1 MVIKRKKIRLRYKKE
16 RVVFSDVLP
25 YELPL
30 IFSNRYFY
38 RFLVRNGIWIEIS
51 REGQDTLHWNRTED
65 KGILGLLAIIFCR
78 KISEFEGKDSL
89 LLNVHD
95 LKRIPFVYSIQHK
108 PLKHRFLSLIHPAN
122 QIKVVDL
129 YNRYKDAII
138 YFCSK
143 SNFSIR
149 YPSKVACYFYYKDRL
164 HHVLMG
170 KKTDKMEMYFNEYE
184 NLKTFFS
191 YKRYTNIYKFYEDY
205 RYQRAEKKFSRLLK
219 MDVQNCFDS
228 IYTHSIAW
236 AINGGVDIY
245 KDTFEGKCDGSVG
258 VLWDKMM
265 QEMNYNE
272 TNGIVIGPECSRI
285 FAEVI
290 MQHVDQM
297 VEQQL
302 LIKGYRNKVDYE
314 CYRYVDDYFFFY
326 NSEAVK
332 ADAEQLFQMYLKEF
346 KLSLSQEKNKTF
358 ERPFV
363 TEITKAKIAIDDLLN
378 DTVKLY
384 TNEPESE
391 LSLEEEIEQ
400 TEQDM
405 SQEVEEPLLKVDRQR
420 ATDCLATD
428 VYFCLNATDF
438 NKRFKV
444 IVSANS
450 VEPKDVLNYTIARL
464 AIRLE
469 RALKKFDRY
478 YKILCLAIADSE
490 LVDLY
495 PQVEKKRKQLEK
507 DLSKYL
513 FNILDSVFFL
523 YANSKRI
530 NTTLKVMQILNII
543 WIYLDNDYSLE
554 VSKKKSMVRRFT
566 EYAREIVF
574 KKIRDE
580 ISVVLQT
587 APMDE
592 HVQLETL
599 YFLLILRSMNG
610 KYHLSRS
617 EMEKYLKIGYNEDG
631 TVKTVPQLNML
642 AVTILIY
649 YFGNAKQFLDLKDII
664 VNHTLKRINEIPAN
678 RRRISAEYIIFALD
692 MAACPY
698 IKPSMRV
705 KYLQLVG
712 ASRTEGEQVLKYMKQ
727 QKYMFTKWTGVDIT
741 KELNAKISQEVYS

>member
-122 QIKVVDL
+122 QIKVIDL

-138 YFCSK
+138 YLCSK

-490 LVDLY
+490 LMDLY

>member
-51 REGQDTLHWNRTED
+51 REGQDTLHWNKTED

-138 YFCSK
+138 YLCSK

-290 MQHVDQM
+290 MQYVDQM

-332 ADAEQLFQMYLKEF
+332 VDAEQLFQMYLKEF

-378 DTVKLY
+378 NTVKLY

-391 LSLEEEIEQ
+391 LSLEEEMEQ

-405 SQEVEEPLLKVDRQR
+405 SQEAEEPLLKVDRPKV
-420 ATDCLATD
+420 TDCLATD

-444 IVSANS
+444 LVSANS

-478 YKILCLAIADSE
+478 YKTLCLAIVEPE

-495 PQVEKKRKQLEK
+495 SQVEKKRKQLEK

-554 VSKKKSMVRRFT
+554 VGKKKSMVRRFT

-610 KYHLSRS
+610 KYHLSRP

-631 TVKTVPQLNML
+631 TVKTLPKLNML

-649 YFGNAKQFLDLKDII
+649 YFGNAKQFVYLKDII

-705 KYLQLVG
+705 KYLQSVG
-712 ASRTEGEQVLKYMKQ
+712 ASRTEGAQVLKYMKQ

>member
-51 REGQDTLHWNRTED
+51 REGQDTLHWNKTED

-138 YFCSK
+138 YLCSK

-290 MQHVDQM
+290 MQYVDQM

-332 ADAEQLFQMYLKEF
+332 VDAEQLFQMYLKEF

-378 DTVKLY
+378 NTVKLY

-391 LSLEEEIEQ
+391 LSLEEEMEQ

-405 SQEVEEPLLKVDRQR
+405 SQEAEEPLLKVDRPKV
-420 ATDCLATD
+420 TDCLATD

-444 IVSANS
+444 LVSANS

-478 YKILCLAIADSE
+478 YKTLCLAIVEPE

-495 PQVEKKRKQLEK
+495 SQVEKKRKQLEK

-554 VSKKKSMVRRFT
+554 VGKKKSMVRRFT

-610 KYHLSRS
+610 KYHLSRP

-631 TVKTVPQLNML
+631 TVKTLPKLNML

-649 YFGNAKQFLDLKDII
+649 YFGNAKQFVDLKDII
-664 VNHTLKRINEIPAN
+664 VNRTLKRINEIPAN

-705 KYLQLVG
+705 KYLQSVG
-712 ASRTEGEQVLKYMKQ
+712 ASRTEGAQVLKYMKQ

>member
-1 MVIKRKKIRLRYKKE
+1 MVMRRKKIRLRYKKE

-38 RFLVRNGIWIEIS
+38 RFLVRNGIWIEIG
-51 REGQDTLHWNRTED
+51 REGQDTLHWNRTDD
-65 KGILGLLAIIFCR
+65 KGILGVLAIIFCR
-78 KISEFEGKDSL
+78 KISEFEGRNSL
-89 LLNVHD
+89 ELRTHD
-95 LKRIPFVYSIQHK
+95 LKHIPFVYSIQHK
-108 PLKHRFLSLIHPAN
+108 PLKHRYLSLIHPAN

-129 YNRYKDAII
+129 YNRYKDTII
-138 YFCSK
+138 YLCSK

-149 YPSKVACYFYYKDRL
+149 YPNKVACYFYYKDRL

-191 YKRYTNIYKFYEDY
+191 YKQYTNIYKFYEDY
-205 RYQRAEKKFSRLLK
+205 RYQRAEKKFSHLLK

-236 AINGGVDIY
+236 AISGGVDIY

-258 VLWDKMM
+258 ALWDKMM

-290 MQHVDQM
+290 MQHIDQM

-302 LIKGYRNKVDYE
+302 YEKGYRNKVDYE

-332 ADAEQLFQMYLKEF
+332 VDAEQLFQMYLKEF
-346 KLSLSQEKNKTF
+346 KLSLSQEKSKTL

-363 TEITKAKIAIDDLLN
+363 TDITKTKIAIDSLLN
-378 DTVKLY
+378 DTIKLY

-391 LSLEEEIEQ
+391 QSIEEEIEE
-400 TEQDM
+400 TEQDTSM
-405 SQEVEEPLLKVDRQR
+405 EAEEQLLKIDREKTLSCLT
-420 ATDCLATD
+420 TDI
-428 VYFCLNATDF
+428 YFRLNATDF
-438 NKRFKV
+438 NKRFKA
-444 IVSANS
+444 IVSANN
-450 VEPKDVLNYTIARL
+450 VEAKDVLNYTMARL

-469 RALKKFDRY
+469 RNLKKLDGY
-478 YKILCLAIADSE
+478 YKVLCLSAVD
-490 LVDLY
+490 LNLRDLY
-495 PQVEKKRKQLEK
+495 PQVEKKRRQLEK
-507 DLSKYL
+507 VLSKYL
-513 FNILDSVFFL
+513 FNILDAVFFL

-543 WIYLDNDYSLE
+543 LIYLDNNYSLR
-554 VSKKKSMVRRFT
+554 VGKNKSIVHRFT
-566 EYAREIVF
+566 EYTREIVF

-587 APMDE
+587 APMDDN
-592 HVQLETL
+592 VQLETL
-599 YFLLILRSMNG
+599 YFLIILRSMNS
-610 KYHLSRS
+610 KYHLSLLEIER
-617 EMEKYLKIGYNEDG
+617 YLRIRYNNDR
-631 TVKTVPQLNML
+631 TIKTFPKLNML
-642 AVTILIY
+642 AVTILVY
-649 YFGNAKQFLDLKDII
+649 YFGNAKQFIDLKNLI
-664 VNHTLKRINEIPAN
+664 VDHALKKINEIPAN
-678 RRRISAEYIIFALD
+678 RRYISAEYIIFALD

-698 IKPSMRV
+698 IYPSKRI
-705 KYLQLVG
+705 KFLQAVG
-712 ASRTEGEQVLKYMKQ
+712 VSRAEGKQIVNYMKE
-727 QKYMFTKWTGVDIT
+727 QKYMFTKWTSIDIT

>member
-51 REGQDTLHWNRTED
+51 REGQDTLHWNKTED

-138 YFCSK
+138 YLCSK

-258 VLWDKMM
+258 VLWDKMI
-265 QEMNYNE
+265 MNYNE

-290 MQHVDQM
+290 MQYVDQM

-332 ADAEQLFQMYLKEF
+332 VDAEQLFQMYLKEF

-378 DTVKLY
+378 NTVKLY

-391 LSLEEEIEQ
+391 LSLEEEMEQ

-405 SQEVEEPLLKVDRQR
+405 SQEAEEPLLKVDRPKV
-420 ATDCLATD
+420 TDCLATD

-444 IVSANS
+444 LVSANS

-478 YKILCLAIADSE
+478 YKTLCLAIVEPE

-495 PQVEKKRKQLEK
+495 SQVEKKRKQLEK

-554 VSKKKSMVRRFT
+554 VGKKKSMVRRFT

-610 KYHLSRS
+610 KYHLSRP

-631 TVKTVPQLNML
+631 TVKTLPKLNML

-649 YFGNAKQFLDLKDII
+649 YFGNAKQFVDLKDII

-705 KYLQLVG
+705 KYLQSVG
-712 ASRTEGEQVLKYMKQ
+712 ASRTEGAQVLKYMKQ

>member
-51 REGQDTLHWNRTED
+51 REGQDTLHWNKTED

-89 LLNVHD
+89 LLNIHD

-138 YFCSK
+138 YLCSK

-290 MQHVDQM
+290 MQYVDQM

-332 ADAEQLFQMYLKEF
+332 VDAEQLFQMYLKEF

-378 DTVKLY
+378 NTVKLY

-391 LSLEEEIEQ
+391 LSLEEEMEQ

-405 SQEVEEPLLKVDRQR
+405 SQEAEEPLLKVDRPKV
-420 ATDCLATD
+420 TDCLATD

-444 IVSANS
+444 LVSANS

-478 YKILCLAIADSE
+478 YKTLCLAIVEPE

-495 PQVEKKRKQLEK
+495 SQVEKKRKQLEK

-554 VSKKKSMVRRFT
+554 VGKKKSMVRRFT

-610 KYHLSRS
+610 KYHLSRP

-631 TVKTVPQLNML
+631 TVKTLPKLNML

-649 YFGNAKQFLDLKDII
+649 YFGNAKQFVDLKDII

-705 KYLQLVG
+705 KYLQSVG
-712 ASRTEGEQVLKYMKQ
+712 ASRTEGAQVLKYMKQ

>member
-51 REGQDTLHWNRTED
+51 REGQDTLHWNKTED

-138 YFCSK
+138 YLCSK

-170 KKTDKMEMYFNEYE
+170 KKTDKMEMYLNEYE

-290 MQHVDQM
+290 MQYVDQM

-332 ADAEQLFQMYLKEF
+332 VDAEQLFQMYLKEF

-378 DTVKLY
+378 NTVKLY

-391 LSLEEEIEQ
+391 LSLEEEMEQ

-405 SQEVEEPLLKVDRQR
+405 SQEAEEPLLKVDRPKV
-420 ATDCLATD
+420 TDCLATD

-444 IVSANS
+444 LVSANS

-478 YKILCLAIADSE
+478 YKTLCLAIVEPE

-495 PQVEKKRKQLEK
+495 SQVEKKRKQLEK

-513 FNILDSVFFL
+513 LNILASVFFL

-554 VSKKKSMVRRFT
+554 VGKKKSMVRRFT

-599 YFLLILRSMNG
+599 YFFLILRSMNG
-610 KYHLSRS
+610 KYHLSRP

-631 TVKTVPQLNML
+631 TVKTLPKLNML

-649 YFGNAKQFLDLKDII
+649 YFGNAKQFVDLKDII

-705 KYLQLVG
+705 KYLQSVG
-712 ASRTEGEQVLKYMKQ
+712 ASRTEGAQVLKYMKQ

>member
-51 REGQDTLHWNRTED
+51 REGQDTLHWNKTED

-138 YFCSK
+138 YLCSK

-219 MDVQNCFDS
+219 MDVRNCFDS

-290 MQHVDQM
+290 MQYVDQM

-332 ADAEQLFQMYLKEF
+332 VDAEQLFQMYLKEF

-378 DTVKLY
+378 NTVKLY

-391 LSLEEEIEQ
+391 LSLEEEMEQ

-405 SQEVEEPLLKVDRQR
+405 SQEAEEPLLKVDRPKV
-420 ATDCLATD
+420 TDCLATD

-444 IVSANS
+444 LVSANS

-478 YKILCLAIADSE
+478 YKTLCLAIVEPE

-495 PQVEKKRKQLEK
+495 SQVEKKRKQLEK

-554 VSKKKSMVRRFT
+554 VGKKKSMVRRFT

-610 KYHLSRS
+610 KYHLSRP

-631 TVKTVPQLNML
+631 TVKTLPKLNML

-649 YFGNAKQFLDLKDII
+649 YFGNAKQFVDLKDII

-705 KYLQLVG
+705 KYLQSVG
-712 ASRTEGEQVLKYMKQ
+712 ASRTEGAQVLKYMKQ

>member
-51 REGQDTLHWNRTED
+51 REGQDTLHWNKTED

-138 YFCSK
+138 YLCSK

-290 MQHVDQM
+290 MQYVDQM

-332 ADAEQLFQMYLKEF
+332 VDAEQLFQMYLKEF

-378 DTVKLY
+378 NTVKLY

-391 LSLEEEIEQ
+391 LSLEEEMEQ

-405 SQEVEEPLLKVDRQR
+405 SQEAEEPLLKVDRPKV
-420 ATDCLATD
+420 TDCLATD

-444 IVSANS
+444 LVSANS

-478 YKILCLAIADSE
+478 YKTLCLAIVEPE

-495 PQVEKKRKQLEK
+495 SQVEKKRKQLEK

-554 VSKKKSMVRRFT
+554 VGKRKSMVRRFT

-610 KYHLSRS
+610 KYHLSRP

-631 TVKTVPQLNML
+631 TVKTLPKLNML

-649 YFGNAKQFLDLKDII
+649 YFGNAKQFVDLKDII

-705 KYLQLVG
+705 KYLQSVG
-712 ASRTEGEQVLKYMKQ
+712 ASRTEGAQVLKYMKQ

>member
-51 REGQDTLHWNRTED
+51 REGQDTLHWNKTED

-138 YFCSK
+138 YLCSK

-290 MQHVDQM
+290 MQYVDQM

-332 ADAEQLFQMYLKEF
+332 VDAEQLFQMYLKEF

-378 DTVKLY
+378 NTVKLY

-391 LSLEEEIEQ
+391 LSLEEEMEQ

-405 SQEVEEPLLKVDRQR
+405 SQEAEEPLLKVDRPKV
-420 ATDCLATD
+420 TDCLATD

-444 IVSANS
+444 LVSANS

-478 YKILCLAIADSE
+478 YKTLCLAIVEPE

-495 PQVEKKRKQLEK
+495 SQVEKKRKQLEK

-554 VSKKKSMVRRFT
+554 VGKKKSMVRRFT

-610 KYHLSRS
+610 KYHLSRP

-631 TVKTVPQLNML
+631 TVKTLPKLNML

-649 YFGNAKQFLDLKDII
+649 YFGNAKQFVDLKDII

-698 IKPSMRV
+698 IKPIMRV
-705 KYLQLVG
+705 KYLQSVG
-712 ASRTEGEQVLKYMKQ
+712 ASRTEGAQVLKYMKQ

>member
-51 REGQDTLHWNRTED
+51 REGQDTLHWNKTED
-65 KGILGLLAIIFCR
+65 KGILVLLSIIFCR

-138 YFCSK
+138 YLCSK

-290 MQHVDQM
+290 MQYVDQM

-332 ADAEQLFQMYLKEF
+332 VDAEQLFQMYLKEF

-378 DTVKLY
+378 NTVKLY

-391 LSLEEEIEQ
+391 LSLEEEMEQ

-405 SQEVEEPLLKVDRQR
+405 SQEAEEPLLKVDRPKV
-420 ATDCLATD
+420 TDCLATD

-444 IVSANS
+444 LVSANS

-478 YKILCLAIADSE
+478 YKTLCLAIVEPE

-495 PQVEKKRKQLEK
+495 SQVEKKRKQLEK

-543 WIYLDNDYSLE
+543 GIYLDNDYSLE
-554 VSKKKSMVRRFT
+554 VGKKKSMVRRFT

-610 KYHLSRS
+610 KYHLSRP

-631 TVKTVPQLNML
+631 TVKTLPKLNML

-649 YFGNAKQFLDLKDII
+649 YFGNAKQFVDLKDII

-705 KYLQLVG
+705 KYLQSVG
-712 ASRTEGEQVLKYMKQ
+712 ASRTEGAQVLKYMKQ

>member
-38 RFLVRNGIWIEIS
+38 RFLVHNGIWIEIS
-51 REGQDTLHWNRTED
+51 REGQDTLHWNKTEN

-138 YFCSK
+138 YLCSK

-191 YKRYTNIYKFYEDY
+191 YKHYTNIYKFYEDY

-245 KDTFEGKCDGSVG
+245 KGTFEGKCDGSVG

-326 NSEAVK
+326 NCEAVK
-332 ADAEQLFQMYLKEF
+332 TDAEQLFQMYLKEF

-378 DTVKLY
+378 DTVKLH

-391 LSLEEEIEQ
+391 LSLEEEMEQ

-405 SQEVEEPLLKVDRQR
+405 SQEVEEPLLKVDRQK

-478 YKILCLAIADSE
+478 YKTLCLAIADSE

-495 PQVEKKRKQLEK
+495 SQVEKKRKQLEK

-554 VSKKKSMVRRFT
+554 VGKKKSMVRRFT

-610 KYHLSRS
+610 KYHLSRP

-631 TVKTVPQLNML
+631 TVKTLPQLNML
-642 AVTILIY
+642 AVIILIY

-705 KYLQLVG
+705 KYLQSVG
-712 ASRTEGEQVLKYMKQ
+712 ASRTEGEQILKYMKQ

>member
-51 REGQDTLHWNRTED
+51 REGQDTLHWNKTED

-78 KISEFEGKDSL
+78 KISEFEGKDFL

-138 YFCSK
+138 YLCSK

-290 MQHVDQM
+290 MQYVDQM

-332 ADAEQLFQMYLKEF
+332 VDAEQLFQMYLKEF

-378 DTVKLY
+378 NTVKLY

-391 LSLEEEIEQ
+391 LSLEEEMEQ

-405 SQEVEEPLLKVDRQR
+405 SQEAEEPLLKVDRPKV
-420 ATDCLATD
+420 TDCLATD

-444 IVSANS
+444 LVSANS

-478 YKILCLAIADSE
+478 YKTLCLAIVEPE

-495 PQVEKKRKQLEK
+495 SQVEKKRKQLEK

-554 VSKKKSMVRRFT
+554 VGKKKSMVRRFT

-610 KYHLSRS
+610 KYHLSRP

-631 TVKTVPQLNML
+631 TVKTLPKLNML

-649 YFGNAKQFLDLKDII
+649 YFGNAKQFVDLKDII

-705 KYLQLVG
+705 KYLQSVG
-712 ASRTEGEQVLKYMKQ
+712 ASRTEGAQVLKYMKQ

>member
-51 REGQDTLHWNRTED
+51 REGQDTLHWNKTED

-138 YFCSK
+138 YLCSK

-290 MQHVDQM
+290 MQYVDQM

-332 ADAEQLFQMYLKEF
+332 VDAEQLFQMYLKEF

-378 DTVKLY
+378 NTVKLY

-391 LSLEEEIEQ
+391 LSLEEEMEQ

-405 SQEVEEPLLKVDRQR
+405 SQEAEEPLLKVDRPKV
-420 ATDCLATD
+420 TDCLATD

-444 IVSANS
+444 LVSANS

-478 YKILCLAIADSE
+478 YKTLCLAIVEPE

-495 PQVEKKRKQLEK
+495 SQVEKKRKQLEK

-513 FNILDSVFFL
+513 INILDSVFFL

-554 VSKKKSMVRRFT
+554 VGKKKSMVRRFT

-610 KYHLSRS
+610 KYHLSRP

-631 TVKTVPQLNML
+631 TVKTLPKLNML

-649 YFGNAKQFLDLKDII
+649 YFGNAKQFVDLKDII

-705 KYLQLVG
+705 KYLQSVG
-712 ASRTEGEQVLKYMKQ
+712 ASRTEGAQVLKYMKQ

>member
-1 MVIKRKKIRLRYKKE
+1 MRRKKIRLRYKKE

-38 RFLVRNGIWIEIS
+38 RFLVRNGIWIEIG
-51 REGQDTLHWNRTED
+51 REGQDTLHWNRTDD
-65 KGILGLLAIIFCR
+65 KGILGVLAIIFCR
-78 KISEFEGKDSL
+78 KISEFESKNSL
-89 LLNVHD
+89 ELRTHD
-95 LKRIPFVYSIQHK
+95 LKRIPFVYGIQHK
-108 PLKHRFLSLIHPAN
+108 PLKHRYLSLIHPAN

-129 YNRYKDAII
+129 YNRYKDTII
-138 YFCSK
+138 YLCSK

-149 YPSKVACYFYYKDRL
+149 YPNKVACYFYYKDRL

-191 YKRYTNIYKFYEDY
+191 YKQYTNIYKFYEDY
-205 RYQRAEKKFSRLLK
+205 RYQRAEKKFSHLLK

-236 AINGGVDIY
+236 AISGGVDIY

-258 VLWDKMM
+258 ALWDKMM

-302 LIKGYRNKVDYE
+302 YEKGYRNKVDYE

-332 ADAEQLFQMYLKEF
+332 VDAEQLFQMYLKEF
-346 KLSLSQEKNKTF
+346 KLSLSQEKSKTL

-363 TEITKAKIAIDDLLN
+363 TDITKTKIAIDSLLN
-378 DTVKLY
+378 DTIKLYTNEPSLVIALPATGLNDTIKLY

-391 LSLEEEIEQ
+391 QSIEEEIEE
-400 TEQDM
+400 TEQDTSM
-405 SQEVEEPLLKVDRQR
+405 EAEGQLLKIDREKTLSCLT
-420 ATDCLATD
+420 TDI
-428 VYFCLNATDF
+428 YFRLNATDF
-438 NKRFKV
+438 NKRFKA
-444 IVSANS
+444 IISANN
-450 VEPKDVLNYTIARL
+450 VEAKDVLNYTMARL

-469 RALKKFDRY
+469 RNLKKLDGY
-478 YKILCLAIADSE
+478 YKVLCLSAVDSN
-490 LVDLY
+490 LRDLY
-495 PQVEKKRKQLEK
+495 PQVEKKRRQLEK
-507 DLSKYL
+507 VLSKYL
-513 FNILDSVFFL
+513 FNILDAVFFL

-543 WIYLDNDYSLE
+543 LIYLDNDYSLR
-554 VSKKKSMVRRFT
+554 VGKNKSIVHRFT
-566 EYAREIVF
+566 EYTREIVF

-587 APMDE
+587 APMDDN
-592 HVQLETL
+592 VQLETL
-599 YFLLILRSMNG
+599 YFLIILRSMNS
-610 KYHLSRS
+610 KYHLSLLEIER
-617 EMEKYLKIGYNEDG
+617 YLRIRYNNDG
-631 TVKTVPQLNML
+631 TIKSFPKLNML
-642 AVTILIY
+642 AVTILTY
-649 YFGNAKQFLDLKDII
+649 YFGNVKQFIGIKNLIVDHALKKMNI
-664 VNHTLKRINEIPAN
+664 VLPVFR
-678 RRRISAEYIIFALD
+678 
-692 MAACPY
+692 
-698 IKPSMRV
+698 
-705 KYLQLVG
+705 
-712 ASRTEGEQVLKYMKQ
+712 QV
-727 QKYMFTKWTGVDIT
+727 IR
-741 KELNAKISQEVYS
+741 

>member
-51 REGQDTLHWNRTED
+51 REGQDTLHWNKTED

-138 YFCSK
+138 YLCSK

-164 HHVLMG
+164 HQLVIG
-170 KKTDKMEMYFNEYE
+170 NKTDKMEMYFNEYE

-290 MQHVDQM
+290 MQYVDQM

-332 ADAEQLFQMYLKEF
+332 VDAEQLFQMYLKEF

-378 DTVKLY
+378 NTVKLY

-391 LSLEEEIEQ
+391 LSLEEEMEQ

-405 SQEVEEPLLKVDRQR
+405 SQEAEEPLLKVDRPKV
-420 ATDCLATD
+420 TDCLATD

-444 IVSANS
+444 LVSANS

-478 YKILCLAIADSE
+478 YKTLCLAIVEPE

-495 PQVEKKRKQLEK
+495 SQVEKKRKQLEK

-554 VSKKKSMVRRFT
+554 VGKKKSMVRRFT

-610 KYHLSRS
+610 KYHLSRP

-631 TVKTVPQLNML
+631 TVKTLPKLNML

-649 YFGNAKQFLDLKDII
+649 YFGNAKQFVDLKDII

-705 KYLQLVG
+705 KYLQSVG
-712 ASRTEGEQVLKYMKQ
+712 ASRTEGAQVLKYMKQ

>member
-51 REGQDTLHWNRTED
+51 REGQDTLHWNKTED

-129 YNRYKDAII
+129 YNRYKYPII
-138 YFCSK
+138 YICSK
-143 SNFSIR
+143 NNFSIR

-290 MQHVDQM
+290 MQYVDQM

-332 ADAEQLFQMYLKEF
+332 VDAEQLFQMYLKEF

-378 DTVKLY
+378 NTVKLY

-391 LSLEEEIEQ
+391 LSLEEEMEQ

-405 SQEVEEPLLKVDRQR
+405 SQEAEEPLLKVDRPKV
-420 ATDCLATD
+420 TDCLATD

-444 IVSANS
+444 LVSANS

-478 YKILCLAIADSE
+478 YKTLCLAIVEPE

-495 PQVEKKRKQLEK
+495 SQVEKKRKQLEK

-554 VSKKKSMVRRFT
+554 VGKKKSMVRRFT

-610 KYHLSRS
+610 KYHLSRP

-631 TVKTVPQLNML
+631 TVKTLPKLNML

-649 YFGNAKQFLDLKDII
+649 YFGNAKQFVDLKDII

-705 KYLQLVG
+705 KYLQSVG
-712 ASRTEGEQVLKYMKQ
+712 ASRTEGAQVLKYMKQ

>member
-51 REGQDTLHWNRTED
+51 REGQDTLHWNKTED

-138 YFCSK
+138 YLCSK

-170 KKTDKMEMYFNEYE
+170 KKTDNMEMYFNEYE

-285 FAEVI
+285 FDEVI
-290 MQHVDQM
+290 SQYVDQM
-297 VEQQL
+297 GEQQL
-302 LIKGYRNKVDYE
+302 LIKGYRHKVDYE

-332 ADAEQLFQMYLKEF
+332 VDAEQLFQMYLKEF

-378 DTVKLY
+378 NTVKLY

-391 LSLEEEIEQ
+391 LSLEEEMEQ

-405 SQEVEEPLLKVDRQR
+405 SQEAEEPLLKVDRPKV
-420 ATDCLATD
+420 TDCLATD

-444 IVSANS
+444 LVSANS

-478 YKILCLAIADSE
+478 YKTLCLAIVEPE

-495 PQVEKKRKQLEK
+495 SQVEKKRKQLEK

-554 VSKKKSMVRRFT
+554 VGKKKSMVRRFT

-610 KYHLSRS
+610 KYHLSRP

-631 TVKTVPQLNML
+631 TVKTLPKLNML

-649 YFGNAKQFLDLKDII
+649 YFGNAKQFVDLKDII

-705 KYLQLVG
+705 KYLQSVG
-712 ASRTEGEQVLKYMKQ
+712 ASRTEGAQVLKYMKQ

>member
-51 REGQDTLHWNRTED
+51 REGQDTLHWNKTED

-138 YFCSK
+138 YLCSK

-290 MQHVDQM
+290 MQYVDQM

-332 ADAEQLFQMYLKEF
+332 VDAEQLFQMYLKEF

-378 DTVKLY
+378 NTVKLY

-405 SQEVEEPLLKVDRQR
+405 SQEAEEPLLKVDRPKV
-420 ATDCLATD
+420 TDCLATD

-444 IVSANS
+444 LVSANS

-478 YKILCLAIADSE
+478 YKTLCLAIVEPE

-495 PQVEKKRKQLEK
+495 SQVEKKRKQLEK

-554 VSKKKSMVRRFT
+554 VGKKKSMVRRFT

-610 KYHLSRS
+610 KYHLSRP

-631 TVKTVPQLNML
+631 TVKTLPKLNML

-649 YFGNAKQFLDLKDII
+649 YFGNAKQFVDLKDII

-705 KYLQLVG
+705 KYLQSVG
-712 ASRTEGEQVLKYMKQ
+712 ASRTEGAQVLKYMKQ

>member
-51 REGQDTLHWNRTED
+51 REGQDTLHWNKTED

-122 QIKVVDL
+122 QIKVVGL

-138 YFCSK
+138 YLCSK

-290 MQHVDQM
+290 MQYVDQM

-332 ADAEQLFQMYLKEF
+332 VDAEQLFQMYLKEF

-378 DTVKLY
+378 NTVKLY

-391 LSLEEEIEQ
+391 LSLEEEMEQ

-405 SQEVEEPLLKVDRQR
+405 SQEAEEPLLKVDRPKV
-420 ATDCLATD
+420 TDCLATD

-444 IVSANS
+444 LVSANS

-478 YKILCLAIADSE
+478 YKTLCLAIVEPE

-495 PQVEKKRKQLEK
+495 SQVEKKRKQLEK

-554 VSKKKSMVRRFT
+554 VGKKKSMVRRFT

-610 KYHLSRS
+610 KYHLSRP

-631 TVKTVPQLNML
+631 TVKTLPKLNML

-649 YFGNAKQFLDLKDII
+649 YFGNAKQFVDLKDII

-705 KYLQLVG
+705 KYLQSVG
-712 ASRTEGEQVLKYMKQ
+712 ASRTEGAQVLKYMKQ

>member
-51 REGQDTLHWNRTED
+51 REGQDTLHWNKTED

-138 YFCSK
+138 YLCSK

-290 MQHVDQM
+290 MQYVDQM

-332 ADAEQLFQMYLKEF
+332 VDAEQLFQMYLKEF

-378 DTVKLY
+378 NTVKLY

-391 LSLEEEIEQ
+391 LSLEEEMEQ

-405 SQEVEEPLLKVDRQR
+405 SQEAEEPLLKVDRPKV
-420 ATDCLATD
+420 TDCLATD

-444 IVSANS
+444 LVSANS

-469 RALKKFDRY
+469 RALMKFDRY
-478 YKILCLAIADSE
+478 YKTLCLAIVEPE

-495 PQVEKKRKQLEK
+495 SQVEKKRKQLEK

-554 VSKKKSMVRRFT
+554 VGKKKSMVRRFT

-610 KYHLSRS
+610 KYHLSRP

-631 TVKTVPQLNML
+631 TVKTLPKLNML

-649 YFGNAKQFLDLKDII
+649 YFGNAKQFVDLKDII

-705 KYLQLVG
+705 KYLQSVG
-712 ASRTEGEQVLKYMKQ
+712 ASRTEGAQVLKYMKQ

>member
-38 RFLVRNGIWIEIS
+38 RFLVHNGIWIEIS
-51 REGQDTLHWNRTED
+51 REGQDTLHWNKTEN

-138 YFCSK
+138 YLCSK

-191 YKRYTNIYKFYEDY
+191 YKHYTNIYKFYEDY

-326 NSEAVK
+326 NCEAVK
-332 ADAEQLFQMYLKEF
+332 TDAEQLFQMYLKEF

-378 DTVKLY
+378 DTVKLH

-391 LSLEEEIEQ
+391 LSLEEEMEQ

-405 SQEVEEPLLKVDRQR
+405 SQEVEEPLLKVDRQK
-420 ATDCLATD
+420 ATECLATD

-478 YKILCLAIADSE
+478 YKTLCLAIADSE

-495 PQVEKKRKQLEK
+495 SQVEKKRKQLEK

-554 VSKKKSMVRRFT
+554 VGKKKSMVRRFT

-610 KYHLSRS
+610 KYHLSRP

-631 TVKTVPQLNML
+631 TVKTLPQLNML
-642 AVTILIY
+642 AVIILIY

-705 KYLQLVG
+705 KYLQSVG
-712 ASRTEGEQVLKYMKQ
+712 ASRTEGEQILKYMKQ

>member
-51 REGQDTLHWNRTED
+51 REGQDTLHWNKTED

-89 LLNVHD
+89 LLNIHD

-138 YFCSK
+138 YLCSK

-290 MQHVDQM
+290 MQYVDQM

-332 ADAEQLFQMYLKEF
+332 VDAEQLFQMYLKEF

-363 TEITKAKIAIDDLLN
+363 TEITKAKITIDDLLN
-378 DTVKLY
+378 NTVKLY

-391 LSLEEEIEQ
+391 LSLEEEMEQ

-405 SQEVEEPLLKVDRQR
+405 SQEAEEPLLKVDRPKV
-420 ATDCLATD
+420 TDCLATD

-444 IVSANS
+444 LVSANS

-478 YKILCLAIADSE
+478 YKTLCLAIVEPE

-495 PQVEKKRKQLEK
+495 SQVEKKRKQLEK

-554 VSKKKSMVRRFT
+554 VGKKKSMVRRFT

-610 KYHLSRS
+610 KYHLSRP

-631 TVKTVPQLNML
+631 TVKTLPKLNML

-649 YFGNAKQFLDLKDII
+649 YFGNAKQFVDLKDII

-705 KYLQLVG
+705 KYLQSVG
-712 ASRTEGEQVLKYMKQ
+712 ASRTEGAQVLKYMKQ

>member
-51 REGQDTLHWNRTED
+51 REGQDTLHWNKTED

-138 YFCSK
+138 YLCSK

-290 MQHVDQM
+290 MQYVDQM

-332 ADAEQLFQMYLKEF
+332 VDAEQLFQMYLKDF

-378 DTVKLY
+378 NTVKLY

-391 LSLEEEIEQ
+391 LSLEEEMEQ

-405 SQEVEEPLLKVDRQR
+405 SQEAEEPLLKVDRPKV
-420 ATDCLATD
+420 TDCLATD

-444 IVSANS
+444 LVSANS

-478 YKILCLAIADSE
+478 YKTLCLAIVEPE

-495 PQVEKKRKQLEK
+495 SQVEKKRKQLEK

-554 VSKKKSMVRRFT
+554 VGKKKSMVRRFT

-610 KYHLSRS
+610 KYHLSRP

-631 TVKTVPQLNML
+631 TVKTLPKLNML

-649 YFGNAKQFLDLKDII
+649 YFGNAKQFVDLKDII

-705 KYLQLVG
+705 KYLQSVG
-712 ASRTEGEQVLKYMKQ
+712 ASRTEGAQVLKYMKQ

>member
-51 REGQDTLHWNRTED
+51 REGQDTLHWNKTED

-138 YFCSK
+138 YLCSK

-272 TNGIVIGPECSRI
+272 TNGIVISPECSRI

-290 MQHVDQM
+290 MQYVDQM

-332 ADAEQLFQMYLKEF
+332 VDAEQLFQMYLKEF

-378 DTVKLY
+378 NTVKLY

-391 LSLEEEIEQ
+391 LSLEEEMEQ

-405 SQEVEEPLLKVDRQR
+405 SQEAEEPLLKVDRPKV
-420 ATDCLATD
+420 TDCLATD

-444 IVSANS
+444 LVSANS

-478 YKILCLAIADSE
+478 YKTLCLAIVEPE

-495 PQVEKKRKQLEK
+495 SQVEKKRKQLEK

-554 VSKKKSMVRRFT
+554 VGKKKSMVRRFT

-610 KYHLSRS
+610 KYHLSRP

-631 TVKTVPQLNML
+631 TVKTLPKLNML

-649 YFGNAKQFLDLKDII
+649 YFGNAKQFVDLKDII

-705 KYLQLVG
+705 KYLQSVG
-712 ASRTEGEQVLKYMKQ
+712 ASRTEGAQVLKYMKQ